1 MKKSFAAVWVVLLIA
16 TPCFVSAQS
25 DSELD
30 KALKS
35 LEALVEKLDGEQ
47 GRVEETVKAI
57 MQEHGDDFEAWAEK
71 YSHRWEDWA
80 KQFEERLSRWAEG
93 QERTWQEWADEYS
106 DKWETWAEKLED
118 QQFDSDELQQLL
130 QGNMRMLSEMPLP
143 ALLERLMEEGAKG
156 LESAPWES
164 IGDLQ
169 AILQDAIKK
178 SIAEGERLAAEGK
191 LDEARDSGK
200 QAKESED
207 EYILPVIENQQKGLQ
222 AKAEYLAAE
231 ANATIE
237 RIKHILETNPDV
249 GKAELEKMLKK
260 LIEQQARQRELARQ
274 VELAKQ
280 EHLKKPS
287 QQRTDKARNAQE
299 SAAEQL
305 KLAEEARRAGLRL
318 AATLEKKDRDLQ
330 ADAVRKKMAEV
341 IEKFETDEKRI
352 QEKNAELDAL
362 RAEVRRLR
370 DEVDKMKRDR

>member
-1 MKKSFAAVWVVLLIA
+1 LLIA

-47 GRVEETVKAI
+47 GRVEATVKAI
-57 MQEHGDDFEAWAEK
+57 IQEHGDDLEAWAEK

-80 KQFEERLSRWAEG
+80 KQFEKRFSRWAEG
-93 QERTWQEWADEYS
+93 QEQTWQDWAEEYS
-106 DKWETWAEKLED
+106 DKWEAWTEKLDD
-118 QQFDSDELQQLL
+118 QQFDREELQQLL

-143 ALLERLMEEGAKG
+143 ALLEGLMKEGASG

-191 LDEARDSGK
+191 QVEARDSRM
-200 QAKESED
+200 QAKESEE

-231 ANATIE
+231 ANSTIE
-237 RIKHILETNPDV
+237 RIKHILENNPDV

-260 LIEQQARQRELARQ
+260 LIEQQTRQRELARQ

-287 QQRTDKARNAQE
+287 QERTGKARNAQE

-305 KLAEEARRAGLRL
+305 KLAEDARRAGLRL

-330 ADAVRKKMAEV
+330 ADDVRNKMAEL
-341 IEKFETDEKRI
+341 IEKFEADEKRI
-352 QEKNAELDAL
+352 QAKNAELDEL

-370 DEVDKMKRDR
+370 DEVNKMKKDR